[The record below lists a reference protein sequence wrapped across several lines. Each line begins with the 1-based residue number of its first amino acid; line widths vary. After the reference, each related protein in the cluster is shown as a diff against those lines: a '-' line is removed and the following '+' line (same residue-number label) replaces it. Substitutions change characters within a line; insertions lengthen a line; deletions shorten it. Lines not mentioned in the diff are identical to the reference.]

1 MENKMALDTLPDLV
15 LENILKYFSYDEIA
29 KFRSISTKFNL
40 ICKSMLTKG
49 FKAVE
54 KYHLKCLKVYFNPQK
69 LLSKKNGDIILG

>member
-1 MENKMALDTLPDLV
+1 MALDTLPDLV

-54 KYHLKCLKVYFNPQK
+54 KYQYVGEGGRQK
-69 LLSKKNGDIILG
+69 L

>member
-1 MENKMALDTLPDLV
+1 MALDTLPDLV

-40 ICKSMLTKG
+40 ISKSMLTKG

-54 KYHLKCLKVYFNPQK
+54 K
-69 LLSKKNGDIILG
+69 